1 MKYDII
7 IIYFIIQ
14 NKIMVENEKLDDDIS
29 NKNICINVD
38 DTDSENPM
46 EINSVSNEKEES
58 KEKEQKDNS
67 NNDNVKLD
75 ERNDSSF
82 DEKDDEQ
89 NLKLV
94 EYKIILVGDSGVG
107 KTSILKKFIN
117 NEFNEDIKCTI
128 NIDFFSKSIKID
140 KNLYT
145 NLKIYDTAGQE
156 KYRALIK
163 KYYQGTDGIILV
175 FDLTNENSFNKLKS
189 WINEVSDNTE
199 KAQII
204 LVGNKADL
212 IERKIDEETAENFA
226 KQRDIKYIETSAKE
240 GTNILLL
247 FEELALDINKK
258 KQNDSSV
265 VELEHVDT
273 YVFRRREIN
282 KEIKNKKENKCC

>member
-1 MKYDII
+1 
-7 IIYFIIQ
+7 
-14 NKIMVENEKLDDDIS
+14 MVENEKLDDDIS

-163 KYYQGTDGIILV
+163 NYYQGTDGIILV

>member
-1 MKYDII
+1 
-7 IIYFIIQ
+7 
-14 NKIMVENEKLDDDIS
+14 MVENEKLDDDIS

-46 EINSVSNEKEES
+46 EISSVSNEKEES

>member
-1 MKYDII
+1 
-7 IIYFIIQ
+7 
-14 NKIMVENEKLDDDIS
+14 MVENEKLDDDIS

-128 NIDFFSKSIKID
+128 NVDFFSKSIKID

-163 KYYQGTDGIILV
+163 QYYQGTDGIILV

-199 KAQII
+199 KSQII

-226 KQRDIKYIETSAKE
+226 KQKDMKYIETSAKE

>member
-1 MKYDII
+1 
-7 IIYFIIQ
+7 
-14 NKIMVENEKLDDDIS
+14 MVENEKLDDDIS

-46 EINSVSNEKEES
+46 EINSVSNEKEDS

-163 KYYQGTDGIILV
+163 QCYQGTDGIILV

>member
-1 MKYDII
+1 
-7 IIYFIIQ
+7 
-14 NKIMVENEKLDDDIS
+14 MVENEKLDDDIS

-46 EINSVSNEKEES
+46 EINSVSNEKEDS

-163 KYYQGTDGIILV
+163 NYYQGTDGIILV

>member
-1 MKYDII
+1 
-7 IIYFIIQ
+7 
-14 NKIMVENEKLDDDIS
+14 MVENEKLDDDIS

-46 EINSVSNEKEES
+46 EISSVSNEKEES

-163 KYYQGTDGIILV
+163 QYYQGTDGIILV

-189 WINEVSDNTE
+189 WINEVRDNTE

>member
-1 MKYDII
+1 
-7 IIYFIIQ
+7 
-14 NKIMVENEKLDDDIS
+14 MVENEKLDDDIS

-226 KQRDIKYIETSAKE
+226 KQRDMKYIETSAKE

>member
-1 MKYDII
+1 
-7 IIYFIIQ
+7 
-14 NKIMVENEKLDDDIS
+14 MVENEKLDDDIS

-89 NLKLV
+89 NLKPV

-163 KYYQGTDGIILV
+163 NYYQGTDGIILV

>member
-1 MKYDII
+1 
-7 IIYFIIQ
+7 
-14 NKIMVENEKLDDDIS
+14 MVENEKLDDDIS

-89 NLKLV
+89 NLKPV

-247 FEELALDINKK
+247 FE
-258 KQNDSSV
+258 
-265 VELEHVDT
+265 
-273 YVFRRREIN
+273 
-282 KEIKNKKENKCC
+282 

>member
-1 MKYDII
+1 
-7 IIYFIIQ
+7 
-14 NKIMVENEKLDDDIS
+14 MVENEKLDDDIS

-163 KYYQGTDGIILV
+163 QYYQGTDGIILV

-282 KEIKNKKENKCC
+282 KEIKSKKESKCC

>member
-1 MKYDII
+1 
-7 IIYFIIQ
+7 
-14 NKIMVENEKLDDDIS
+14 MVENEKLDDDIS

-163 KYYQGTDGIILV
+163 NYYQGTDGIILV

-226 KQRDIKYIETSAKE
+226 KQRDMKYIETSAKE

>member
-1 MKYDII
+1 
-7 IIYFIIQ
+7 
-14 NKIMVENEKLDDDIS
+14 MVENEKLDDDIS

-67 NNDNVKLD
+67 NNDNVKSE

-163 KYYQGTDGIILV
+163 QYYQGTDGIILV

>member
-1 MKYDII
+1 
-7 IIYFIIQ
+7 
-14 NKIMVENEKLDDDIS
+14 MVENEKLDDDIS

-128 NIDFFSKSIKID
+128 NVDFFSKSIKID

-163 KYYQGTDGIILV
+163 QYYQGTDGIILV

-199 KAQII
+199 KSQII

-212 IERKIDEETAENFA
+212 IERKIDEQTAENFA
-226 KQRDIKYIETSAKE
+226 KQRDMKYIETSAKE

>member
-1 MKYDII
+1 
-7 IIYFIIQ
+7 
-14 NKIMVENEKLDDDIS
+14 MVENEKLDDDIS

-89 NLKLV
+89 NLKPV

-163 KYYQGTDGIILV
+163 QYYQGTDGIILV

>member
-1 MKYDII
+1 
-7 IIYFIIQ
+7 
-14 NKIMVENEKLDDDIS
+14 MVENEKLDDDIS

-128 NIDFFSKSIKID
+128 NVDFFSKSIKID

-163 KYYQGTDGIILV
+163 QYYQGTDGIILV

-226 KQRDIKYIETSAKE
+226 KQKDMKYIETSAKE

>member
-1 MKYDII
+1 
-7 IIYFIIQ
+7 
-14 NKIMVENEKLDDDIS
+14 MVENEKLDDDIS

-46 EINSVSNEKEES
+46 EISSVSNEKEES

-226 KQRDIKYIETSAKE
+226 KQRDMKYIETSAKE

>member
-1 MKYDII
+1 
-7 IIYFIIQ
+7 
-14 NKIMVENEKLDDDIS
+14 MVENEKLDDDIS
-29 NKNICINVD
+29 IKNICINVD

-46 EINSVSNEKEES
+46 EINSASNEKEES
-58 KEKEQKDNS
+58 KEQEQKDNS
-67 NNDNVKLD
+67 NNDIVKLD

-82 DEKDDEQ
+82 DEKEYEQ
-89 NLKLV
+89 NLKTV
-94 EYKIILVGDSGVG
+94 EYKIILLGDSGVG
-107 KTSILKKFIN
+107 KTSIIKKFIN

-128 NIDFFSKSIKID
+128 DIDSLYKSIKIN

-145 NLKIYDTAGQE
+145 KLKIYDTAGQE
-156 KYRALIK
+156 KYRSLIK

-175 FDLTNENSFNKLKS
+175 FDLTSENSFNKLKS
-189 WINEVSDNTE
+189 WINEISENTE

-212 IERKIDEETAENFA
+212 IERKIDEDKAETFA
-226 KQRDIKYIETSAKE
+226 KQRDMKYIETSAKE

-282 KEIKNKKENKCC
+282 KEIKSKKESKCC

>member
-1 MKYDII
+1 
-7 IIYFIIQ
+7 
-14 NKIMVENEKLDDDIS
+14 MVENEKLDDDIS

-282 KEIKNKKENKCC
+282 KEKKKKKENKCC

>member
-1 MKYDII
+1 
-7 IIYFIIQ
+7 
-14 NKIMVENEKLDDDIS
+14 MVENEKLDDDIS

-163 KYYQGTDGIILV
+163 QYYQGTDGIILV
-175 FDLTNENSFNKLKS
+175 FDLTKENSFNKLKS

>member
-1 MKYDII
+1 
-7 IIYFIIQ
+7 
-14 NKIMVENEKLDDDIS
+14 MVENEKLDDDIS

-128 NIDFFSKSIKID
+128 NVDFFSKSIKID

-199 KAQII
+199 KSQII

-226 KQRDIKYIETSAKE
+226 KQKDMKYIETSAKE

>member
-1 MKYDII
+1 
-7 IIYFIIQ
+7 
-14 NKIMVENEKLDDDIS
+14 MVENEKLDDDIS

-145 NLKIYDTAGQE
+145 NLKIYDTAGLE

-163 KYYQGTDGIILV
+163 NYYQGTDGIILV

>member
-1 MKYDII
+1 
-7 IIYFIIQ
+7 
-14 NKIMVENEKLDDDIS
+14 MVENEKLDDDIS

-282 KEIKNKKENKCC
+282 KEIKSKKENKCC

>member
-1 MKYDII
+1 
-7 IIYFIIQ
+7 
-14 NKIMVENEKLDDDIS
+14 MVENEKLDDDIS
-29 NKNICINVD
+29 IKNICINVD

-189 WINEVSDNTE
+189 WINEISENTE

-212 IERKIDEETAENFA
+212 IERKVDEDKAETFA
-226 KQRDIKYIETSAKE
+226 KQRDMKYIETSAKE

>member
-1 MKYDII
+1 
-7 IIYFIIQ
+7 
-14 NKIMVENEKLDDDIS
+14 MVENEKLDDDIS
-29 NKNICINVD
+29 IKNICINVD

-46 EINSVSNEKEES
+46 EINSASNEKEES

-67 NNDNVKLD
+67 NNDIVKSD

-82 DEKDDEQ
+82 DEKEYEQ
-89 NLKLV
+89 NLKTV
-94 EYKIILVGDSGVG
+94 EYKIILLGDSGVG
-107 KTSILKKFIN
+107 KTSIIKKFIN

-128 NIDFFSKSIKID
+128 DINFLYKSIKID

-145 NLKIYDTAGQE
+145 KLKIYDTAGQE
-156 KYRALIK
+156 KYRSLIK

-189 WINEVSDNTE
+189 WINEISENTE

-212 IERKIDEETAENFA
+212 IERKVDEDKAETFA
-226 KQRDIKYIETSAKE
+226 KQRDMKYIETSAKE

-282 KEIKNKKENKCC
+282 KEIKSKKESKCC

>member
-1 MKYDII
+1 
-7 IIYFIIQ
+7 
-14 NKIMVENEKLDDDIS
+14 MVENEKLDDDIS
-29 NKNICINVD
+29 IKNICINVD

-46 EINSVSNEKEES
+46 EINSASNEKEES

-67 NNDNVKLD
+67 NNDIVKLD

-82 DEKDDEQ
+82 DEKEYEQ
-89 NLKLV
+89 NLKTV
-94 EYKIILVGDSGVG
+94 EYKIILLGDSGVG
-107 KTSILKKFIN
+107 KTSIIKKFIN

-128 NIDFFSKSIKID
+128 DIDSLYKSIKID

-145 NLKIYDTAGQE
+145 KLKIYDTAGQE
-156 KYRALIK
+156 KYRSLIK

-226 KQRDIKYIETSAKE
+226 KQRDMKYIETSAKE

-282 KEIKNKKENKCC
+282 KEIKSKKESKCC

>member
-1 MKYDII
+1 
-7 IIYFIIQ
+7 
-14 NKIMVENEKLDDDIS
+14 MVENEKLDDDIS

-163 KYYQGTDGIILV
+163 QYYQGTDGIILV

>member
-1 MKYDII
+1 
-7 IIYFIIQ
+7 
-14 NKIMVENEKLDDDIS
+14 MVENEKLDDDIS

-89 NLKLV
+89 NLKPV

-163 KYYQGTDGIILV
+163 QYYQGTDGIILV

-226 KQRDIKYIETSAKE
+226 KQKDMKYIETSAKE

>member
-1 MKYDII
+1 
-7 IIYFIIQ
+7 
-14 NKIMVENEKLDDDIS
+14 MVENEKLDDDIS

-163 KYYQGTDGIILV
+163 TYYQGTDGIILV

-199 KAQII
+199 KSQII

-212 IERKIDEETAENFA
+212 IERKIDEQTAENFA
-226 KQRDIKYIETSAKE
+226 KQRDMKYIETSAKE

-282 KEIKNKKENKCC
+282 KEIKSKKESKCC

>member
-1 MKYDII
+1 
-7 IIYFIIQ
+7 
-14 NKIMVENEKLDDDIS
+14 MVENEKLDDDIS

-46 EINSVSNEKEES
+46 EINSASNEKEES

>member
-1 MKYDII
+1 
-7 IIYFIIQ
+7 
-14 NKIMVENEKLDDDIS
+14 MVENEKLDDDIS

-46 EINSVSNEKEES
+46 EISSVSNEKEES

-128 NIDFFSKSIKID
+128 DIDSLYKSIKID

-145 NLKIYDTAGQE
+145 KLKIYDTAGQE
-156 KYRALIK
+156 KYRSLIK

-226 KQRDIKYIETSAKE
+226 KQRDMKYIETSAKE

>member
-1 MKYDII
+1 
-7 IIYFIIQ
+7 
-14 NKIMVENEKLDDDIS
+14 MVENEKLDDDIS

-163 KYYQGTDGIILV
+163 QYYQGTDGIILV

-199 KAQII
+199 KSQII

-212 IERKIDEETAENFA
+212 IERKIDEQTAENFA
-226 KQRDIKYIETSAKE
+226 KQRDMKYIETSAKE

>member
-1 MKYDII
+1 
-7 IIYFIIQ
+7 
-14 NKIMVENEKLDDDIS
+14 MVENEKLDDDIS

-67 NNDNVKLD
+67 NNNNVKLD

>member
-1 MKYDII
+1 
-7 IIYFIIQ
+7 
-14 NKIMVENEKLDDDIS
+14 MVENEKLDDDIS

-163 KYYQGTDGIILV
+163 QYYQGTDGIILV

-226 KQRDIKYIETSAKE
+226 KQRDMKYIETSAKE

>member
-1 MKYDII
+1 
-7 IIYFIIQ
+7 
-14 NKIMVENEKLDDDIS
+14 MVENEKLDDDIS

-89 NLKLV
+89 NLKPV

-226 KQRDIKYIETSAKE
+226 KQRDMKYIETSAKE

>member
-1 MKYDII
+1 
-7 IIYFIIQ
+7 
-14 NKIMVENEKLDDDIS
+14 MVENEKLDDDIS

-128 NIDFFSKSIKID
+128 NIDFFSKSIKIN

>member
-1 MKYDII
+1 
-7 IIYFIIQ
+7 
-14 NKIMVENEKLDDDIS
+14 MVENEKLDDDIS

>member
-1 MKYDII
+1 
-7 IIYFIIQ
+7 
-14 NKIMVENEKLDDDIS
+14 MVENEKLDDDIS

-38 DTDSENPM
+38 DTDRENPM

-89 NLKLV
+89 NLKPV

-163 KYYQGTDGIILV
+163 QYYQGTDGIILV

>member
-1 MKYDII
+1 
-7 IIYFIIQ
+7 
-14 NKIMVENEKLDDDIS
+14 MVENEKLDDDIS

-67 NNDNVKLD
+67 NNDNVKSE

>member
-1 MKYDII
+1 
-7 IIYFIIQ
+7 
-14 NKIMVENEKLDDDIS
+14 MVENEKLDDDIS

-128 NIDFFSKSIKID
+128 NVDFFSKSIKID

-226 KQRDIKYIETSAKE
+226 KQKDMKYIETSAKE

>member
-1 MKYDII
+1 
-7 IIYFIIQ
+7 
-14 NKIMVENEKLDDDIS
+14 MVENEKLDDDIS

-89 NLKLV
+89 NLKPV